1 MQGDGHPD
9 APRRP
14 PRFRRWVL
22 GAVAF
27 FTICTLITAFV
38 LTRAGS
44 PERGESPDV
53 PGPTSSAKTAA
64 VTVKKSTTRNL
75 NLPERDRTASI
86 EFDANQGEKR
96 VVKTTV
102 TATFTASTGLQ
113 RAVYVL
119 VGLSCGPTDGGGA
132 GESTTGTENL
142 IHQTTRD
149 LEKSLVYLVPE
160 SGTHRC
166 NVTFDAPNWDSG
178 YGDAEAILTTQV
190 SVSGSRPARPIV
202 ARTDSRE
209 PIVIDSG
216 TNATVIEQTF
226 PLNNGQS
233 SSISFLTNSQ
243 LTTCTE
249 QNGSSDGTGANLCT
263 NALIDTEGSRVIVRA
278 SAEILRDGETCRRM
292 VIDQSATAIDHLVH
306 HKMLDSESRSSGF
319 LNDACGDELRLSQ
332 DVLNYGPAGLV
343 VHREPTRIIAY

>member
-1 MQGDGHPD
+1 MPSNGKPATPGSSPTRQQL
-9 APRRP
+9 
-14 PRFRRWVL
+14 FL
-22 GAVAF
+22 GGIAF
-27 FTICTLITAFV
+27 LTMCALVTALV

-44 PERGESPDV
+44 PERGESPDA
-53 PGPTSSAKTAA
+53 PGPTSSAKTAE
-64 VTVKKSTTRNL
+64 VTLKKSTTQNL
-75 NLPERDRTASI
+75 NLPKRERTASI
-86 EFDANQGEKR
+86 EFDGDRGEKR
-96 VVKTTV
+96 VVNTTV

-119 VGLSCGPTDGGGA
+119 VGLSCGPTDGGGD

-142 IHQTTRD
+142 IHQRTRE
-149 LEKSLVYLVPE
+149 LEKSLVYLVPD

-178 YGDAEAILTTQV
+178 YGDAEAILSTHV
-190 SVSGSRPARPIV
+190 SVSDARPAGPIV
-202 ARTDSRE
+202 ARTDSRD

-226 PLNNGQS
+226 PLNNDQP
-233 SSISFLTNSQ
+233 SSISFLTNSH

-249 QNGSSDGTGANLCT
+249 QNGSSDGTGGNLCT

-278 SAEILRDGETCRRM
+278 SAEILRDGEICRRM
-292 VIDQSATAIDHLVH
+292 VIDESTTAIDHLVH
-306 HKMLDSESRSSGF
+306 HKMLGSDSRSYGF
-319 LNDACGDELRLSQ
+319 LDDACGDELRLSLN
-332 DVLNYGPAGLV
+332 VLNYGPAGLV